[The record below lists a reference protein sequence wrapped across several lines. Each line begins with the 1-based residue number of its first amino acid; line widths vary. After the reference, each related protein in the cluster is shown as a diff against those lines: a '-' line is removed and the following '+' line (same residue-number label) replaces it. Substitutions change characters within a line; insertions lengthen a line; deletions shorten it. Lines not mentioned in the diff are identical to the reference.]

1 MQPHHLLLV
10 NHELQGLTYGWDEN
24 SENNLMARKN
34 SKLTD
39 AIDGV
44 FFSIKNIS
52 KQHLNGYRSL
62 LLTS

>member
-1 MQPHHLLLV
+1 MV
-10 NHELQGLTYGWDEN
+10 GFEN